1 MEEIAFRAFYKPDK
15 KIYEVLNI
23 DFEHKEVLLQDEK
36 GGPIFRLN
44 LDKVKL
50 LEYTGL
56 KTEFGLYKI
65 YKGDVIKKAEWVS
78 CPSGGGQIEWRYG
91 LIGSVDGCLVFV
103 SEGKITSLYDLRHS
117 PKNIV
122 GNIYTNPE
130 LTKLVNEGK

>member
-56 KTEFGLYKI
+56 KTEFRLYKI

-78 CPSGGGQIEWRYG
+78 YPSGGGQIEWRYG
-91 LIGSVDGCLVFV
+91 LIEAIDGCLAFI
-103 SEGKITSLYDLRHS
+103 SNGKIIPLYDLRHG

-122 GNIYTNPE
+122 GNIYINPE